1 MHYIFDG
8 VKCAKVYINKVLMRG
23 KIAEVEALYKTE
35 KKQSTAL
42 KMKKIKIHFVCNRNN
57 ISRRKMNT
65 AKWTERYGH

>member
-8 VKCAKVYINKVLMRG
+8 IKCAKVYINKVFMRG

-35 KKQSTAL
+35 KKKKQSTAL
-42 KMKKIKIHFVCNRNN
+42 KLKKIKIHFVCNRNN

-65 AKWTERYGH
+65 AK